1 MYNVWHLFI
10 LCFLLPSKWCQ
21 MHVVAHENLT
31 LESIMDSIIAP
42 DFWLSGVKSYSAAKL
57 WCSWYCKLEGLI
69 ISTLKNYRRDNHCW
83 DSNLAQSLHVLFQ
96 NRMSAC
102 GSEPHSSSAVWQYM
116 LKIDASFGERKN
128 GIRTQDLLNTSQT
141 LLAPLSPPLDS
152 TQKSRSKSVYTEQH
166 SFYIYC
172 LQVKIPC
179 RQHSAWVDTLTT
191 HHHSLWQH
199 YLPTHCR
206 PLYNRHQVLVNA

>member
-83 DSNLAQSLHVLFQ
+83 DSNLAQSLCFFKTGWVLVDQ
-96 NRMSAC
+96 NHTVHQQYDNICWRLMQALERERMGFEPKTFWILVEASLYILSSTAFILSI
-102 GSEPHSSSAVWQYM
+102 SEDSLQAAQCLSGYSHYPPPQP
-116 LKIDASFGERKN
+116 
-128 GIRTQDLLNTSQT
+128 
-141 LLAPLSPPLDS
+141 LATLSPNALSPIIQQAS
-152 TQKSRSKSVYTEQH
+152 SVSKCIKQ
-166 SFYIYC
+166 
-172 LQVKIPC
+172 
-179 RQHSAWVDTLTT
+179 
-191 HHHSLWQH
+191 
-199 YLPTHCR
+199 
-206 PLYNRHQVLVNA
+206 

>member
-83 DSNLAQSLHVLFQ
+83 DSNLAQSLCFFKTGWVLVDQ
-96 NRMSAC
+96 NHTVHQQYDNICWRLMQALERERMGFEPKTFWILVEASLYILSSTAFIYTVYKWRFPA
-102 GSEPHSSSAVWQYM
+102 GSTVPEW
-116 LKIDASFGERKN
+116 I
-128 GIRTQDLLNTSQT
+128 
-141 LLAPLSPPLDS
+141 LS
-152 TQKSRSKSVYTEQH
+152 
-166 SFYIYC
+166 
-172 LQVKIPC
+172 
-179 RQHSAWVDTLTT
+179 
-191 HHHSLWQH
+191 
-199 YLPTHCR
+199 LPTTTASGNIISQRIVAHYTTGIKC
-206 PLYNRHQVLVNA
+206 